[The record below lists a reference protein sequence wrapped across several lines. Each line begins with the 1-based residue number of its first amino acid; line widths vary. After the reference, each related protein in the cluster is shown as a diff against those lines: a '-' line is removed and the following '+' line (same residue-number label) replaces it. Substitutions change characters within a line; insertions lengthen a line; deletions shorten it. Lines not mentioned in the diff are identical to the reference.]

1 MQIIKKLKFKSD
13 NFKSSNKS
21 ILLYLYYNFF
31 SCFFFIYIKV
41 SKNVSAKSYQGNKE
55 RLQKIL

>member
-21 ILLYLYYNFF
+21 ILL
-31 SCFFFIYIKV
+31 FFIYIKV